1 MSYMIPRQMNGELS
15 ESMVYRISDKSWI
28 PADTAN
34 TDYQRYL
41 EWVAAGNSPEP
52 FN

>member
-1 MSYMIPRQMNGELS
+1 MYRETRKSDGSPSDVIE
-15 ESMVYRISDKSWI
+15 RISDGALI
-28 PADTAN
+28 PADSLN